1 MSATL
6 LEVSKLRVGYS
17 GVLALSD
24 VSLNVPAG
32 KIVALVGGNGNG
44 KSTTLRAI
52 AGLNALDSGSI
63 RFNGE
68 PVHTLPAHKRV
79 PLGLS
84 LVPEGRRLFPRLT
97 VQRNLEL
104 GAFTRNDGREVAA
117 NVDAMFELFPILKER
132 ATQLAGTMSGGEQQ
146 MLAIA
151 RGLMAKPR
159 LLMLDEPSW
168 GIAPKFVTKVLE
180 VIQRVNETGVTVL
193 LVEQNLH
200 KALSIAHHGYVIQT
214 GRIVMQGSGHELA
227 NNDEVK
233 KAYLGL

>member
-1 MSATL
+1 ML
-6 LEVSKLRVGYS
+6 QVSNLRVSYS

-24 VSLNVPAG
+24 VSLAVPQG
-32 KIVALVGGNGNG
+32 SIVALVGGNGNG

-52 AGLNALDSGSI
+52 AGLNPVEAGSI
-63 RFNGE
+63 TFDGRA
-68 PVHTLPAHKRV
+68 VHTLPAHQRV
-79 PLGLS
+79 PMGLS
-84 LVPEGRRLFPRLT
+84 LVPEGRRLFPKLT

-104 GAFTRNDGREVAA
+104 GAFTRNDPHEVAA
-117 NVDAMFELFPILKER
+117 SVQAMFELFPILKER
-132 ATQLAGTMSGGEQQ
+132 AGQLAGTMSGGEQQ

-180 VIQRVNETGVTVL
+180 VIQRVNETGVTIL

-200 KALSIAHHGYVIQT
+200 KALSIAHYGYVIQT
-214 GRIVMQGSGHELA
+214 GRIVMQGSGRDLA
-227 NNDEVK
+227 DNDEVK